1 MKKTMLAVSLIALG
15 LGAFAGEKIAEY
27 TLPNVKAE
35 LVESTAWPDRTYIAV
50 EGEDYVHPYESEGAP
65 QIPYR
70 VLQFAIPD
78 GYDVKSV
85 NTEVESWTTLSDKVR
100 VMPIQPPIP
109 TNTPEGK
116 VPEFVELD
124 STYMVLGLY
133 PMTPVEKLSTYT
145 QNGIDIVSVKATP
158 FRWNTMTGLLEQAKD
173 MKVVVTF
180 SEKPPLV
187 TTMSVSNQ
195 QPKKV
200 VNPVFQSWTRSSVV
214 NPRDLPPEPMRL
226 MAVDDSKQILLIVA
240 PSDLYNDWVWYA
252 GERAKTHSDI
262 SFDVVDTATI
272 YKKYPYRNVRVPAEG
287 PITDLKDSESRYPCE
302 SIWKWLVDYRSQHPN
317 LHYVVLGGMWLDLTD
332 PVVHYMHD
340 GTEVTINNAV
350 PSVRAVMRNDIA
362 DPTDMYYACLDAD
375 ENEGPHHWDWNNNGT
390 YLEGGRDANNN
401 VIQEYNHC
409 SMTPVI
415 AVSRITAKPMTMDAS
430 VVFNPAFERSGQV
443 LNQHQIISNLLWK
456 VQKTEKSDFKGN
468 FKLCLTS
475 SPLSYSARYL
485 NDNLMVRDEIE
496 FFDRAPNMYAPEHTD
511 NFRDCEPT
519 VRRQG
524 SELTA
529 TRRPVIDA
537 ISFHE
542 PSTVS
547 ANATSKTFSADMA
560 AFDRE
565 VGVVFGHGWA
575 GGSGFFSATHFSTC
589 ASMTRINV
597 VGISCETGYLDIYGN
612 QNGKSVANLC
622 LGESGTANATATGG
636 FIASV
641 NNTRLGWTTFE
652 CDTYRGR
659 ALSHVL
665 HYHMINGVMNGMT
678 AGDAWLNMELKYLG
692 KAGNHINSTG
702 GQCYT
707 EEMLFGDPLITLEPI
722 FSHAW
727 NGGTSGS
734 WNFGTVDAA
743 TFNTT
748 GSTTVNVAPQDEVN
762 TPYGAMSVAIT
773 QNAGDTFKFTGDG
786 ALKVMRGITVSGG
799 NLEIGIQGG
808 QGGAVTYDESSE
820 KNTAKRENYLQFT
833 NTGTVK
839 FNDNSPDAYFFVNGI
854 KNASQVTFAGAGAI
868 INTDEFDDELTAL
881 VFQGPNDFDPRT
893 APANVIRANLF
904 KHVGA
909 LARFMPLALNNSALT
924 LETHDAFNGYAGE
937 DFMTLNNSVLKFRES
952 RWRGLVD
959 QEYFEKVRGK
969 LYLNDS
975 TLVADYPCNVY
986 LKEPTIEVTGNSSI
1000 ETTNKG
1006 KFKLDGI
1013 TTIVLKNDATVTIN
1027 ADFEALEGGGIEIT
1041 GSGRAIIANAKG
1053 LVGTVSVGG
1062 GVTLELEEVPLPEVT
1077 ELALADGTKIVLP
1090 HEEGNF
1096 YQILPLT
1103 SALTVEE
1110 GATVEVYSK
1119 SENVE
1124 TPINA
1129 ELTQT
1134 GAIFESGTLLEWADR
1149 EGTWSED
1156 PFAKPWIK
1164 NRIRMSFDP
1173 AERAYF
1179 PDLKASSGTLPEA
1192 HVSVAETIESP
1203 FTCFANKETA
1213 YVFSRSA
1220 MESAQTATITFDSLV
1235 IGGVTYFNLPTFY
1248 NTRLYVSGGYFA
1260 GTEVTTPLIEV
1271 AKGGV
1276 FEAEAIATTTAALA
1290 EVKVNQ
1296 GGVLVLTGNHAMN
1309 LTLEAGAILRPVAG
1323 KSLTWNE
1330 TTLVNWPTDGKIV
1343 VDVSEWKATDN
1354 LVPIIGGV
1362 NADMALLARM
1372 EVSDNKVTLAIDE
1385 NGNVCLVRCDT
1396 YASPFT
1402 LALTAETTDWDT
1414 DNWYANGTK
1423 FAKKWS
1429 ESYPNWLAT
1438 GEITV
1443 SQNNAK
1449 LDLNVGAHFDTLT
1462 FKTDLEE
1469 ANVKLVLGEGG
1480 ELLAKEVSFA
1490 GFAKAEITN
1499 LELGTG
1505 VLTAA
1510 TDTRIHG
1517 KWSGELNAV
1526 GDDTIYIYDPDGPW
1540 TLAEGIQGTIYVGVT
1555 SRARAERQKIIKI
1568 AEDSDWP
1575 IGGLTVKPFDPATDA
1590 ERDDC
1595 MIVREGEWVYLVPPP
1610 PTAHAPAGEHNW
1622 SELTWYAYDGA
1633 EVTISDWRNIYWAKI
1648 VSDNDSA
1655 VVVMDGGPSTRLTI
1669 GEGRKLALKAKTTDP
1684 INIPNELEVNAEVTI
1699 KGAILPTLEYATGEG
1714 KLVLD
1719 TGDVTEIV
1727 IPGSVMP
1734 IDEKTSVEI
1743 MAGSTLRFAHQ
1754 TYFQNKAANFSR
1766 ITGEGTLEIKD
1777 ISGTSSRFI
1786 MPNSNVM
1793 FSPNL
1798 SFTLNTTLELQ
1809 SSHRTNPLEVS
1820 NLSGSGT
1827 FGFGEMTISKMLE
1840 FGNNFGPFIDNY
1852 VGTRVLRT
1860 RQTKVTEWTNT
1871 LPAWFGIY
1879 NFGWVLDS
1887 KLIVAG
1893 VDGAPASFD
1902 HRLIYSGIASDA
1914 SRGGSSMS
1922 GNFGNNHDLEIES
1935 TGCFELNG
1943 YWNGNIINNGIL
1955 VLGRRKQI
1963 PSKTDYTGT
1972 GFEGSGRIAT
1982 LGDKIDLIEFPMFKT
1997 KYSLASGT
2005 YGEIDFTV
2013 ADFDSDE
2020 AVMRVESNFALHE
2033 SENLILV
2040 AENNGEHQY
2049 QIATTDNIRNGQL
2062 VWIGNKGATSGD
2074 IELNLASGDANN
2086 MTDLIGDKFL
2096 GVAPKLV
2103 VNGDGDGTSYLDAT
2117 LHIGFFVGELTLNRA
2132 TMKCVSPLK
2141 STLHSEPVGKLIFVV
2156 EDPTKE
2162 LVLMNLPDG
2171 FTYDPQEFTV
2181 EVIGTDGKAVDACWT
2196 WTTQNNELKYIL
2208 TNPATSAYMPRAF
2221 RFDGNLAGWGSNSI
2235 NLGNATPDKFVDSR
2249 AGQAITDHNP
2259 YSNPNNDGSR
2269 FEIGTNDWSISWV
2282 ARLSAKTGGNHFA
2295 LGTKDGGGVA
2305 LTTVDAGRATISR
2318 WIGGGNAAVK
2328 LIEGNVPFAT
2338 TRFNAYALTYR
2349 KGLYTFYINGEK
2361 VGEAKEVEG
2370 APAYQEKIDWQ
2381 IFSVHGG
2388 NPDGTTYGTDGAI
2401 DDFRLYNVAIGETMV
2416 KAIADEFKPWPDDT
2430 NAEGGEIE
2438 VDVNDAGTKLYFA
2451 GSGIVHL
2458 THRKGEP
2465 GIAYADGLSGDAKII
2480 IEDGVELIV
2489 EMSASKRTPLSGHQ
2503 VEIKEGGRLV
2513 LKQTTHMV
2521 NSGENLV
2528 GVSLKNIIGNG
2539 TLEFRSDNPQYE
2551 LKLPSSRKAFTN
2563 PQNNPYWDENLSV
2576 CINTKVQL
2584 YSNYSETYPLVL
2596 RNLSGNG
2603 SFYHSGGNEL
2613 NYIEIIQTER
2623 TAWTGSFP
2631 KEARVKIVGEGVEPS
2646 TKAAFVLMPKTAL
2659 PSGFTITTA
2668 ENAVLGIT
2676 SNANLGNVKITN
2688 NGLVLFEPSSYETID
2703 LAGFNFTNTQ
2713 AENEIVFSGSGILK
2727 VAKETS
2733 GFALQTNP
2741 LGTLWVTGVDDNPA
2755 GTSIINVAPGFV
2767 YDSTKFRVV
2776 FGDDKHMATPSVEGN
2791 MLKIDRRRAR
2801 APRIVIR

>member
-1 MKKTMLAVSLIALG
+1 MRKSVLALSLIALG
-15 LGAFAGEKIAEY
+15 LSAFAGEKIAEY
-27 TLPNVKAE
+27 TLPNVNAE
-35 LVESTAWPDRTYIAV
+35 LIESTAWPDRSYIAV
-50 EGEDYVHPYESEGAP
+50 DDGEYISPYEPEGAP

-85 NTEVESWTTLSDKVR
+85 SAEVEAWTTLSENVR

-109 TNTPEGK
+109 TNTPEGTI
-116 VPEFVELD
+116 PEFVELD
-124 STYMVLGLY
+124 PTYMVLGGY
-133 PMTPVEKLSTYT
+133 PMTPAEKLSTYT
-145 QNGIDIVSVKATP
+145 QNGIELVSVKATP
-158 FRWNTMTGLLEQAKD
+158 FRWNPMTRLLERAKN
-173 MKVVVTF
+173 MRVIVTF
-180 SEKPPLV
+180 SQKPPLV
-187 TTMSVSNQ
+187 TTMSVSNE

-200 VNPVFQSWTRSSVV
+200 VNPVFQNWTRASVV
-214 NPRDLPPEPMRL
+214 NPRDLPPQLMQM

-240 PSDLYNDWVWYA
+240 PHDLYEDWKWYA
-252 GERAKTHSDI
+252 EERAKNHPDI

-272 YKKYPYRNVRVPAEG
+272 YAKYPYRNVRVPAEG

-302 SIWKWLVDYRSQHPN
+302 SIWKWLVDYRSQHNN
-317 LHYVVLGGMWLDLTD
+317 LHYVVLGGMWLDVTD

-340 GTEVTINNAV
+340 GTEVTVNNAV

-362 DPTDMYYACLDAD
+362 DPTDMYFACLDKESGD
-375 ENEGPHHWDWNNNGT
+375 TPHHWDENNNGT
-390 YLEGGRDANNN
+390 YLEGGRDENGQT
-401 VIQEYNHC
+401 IMEYSHC

-415 AVSRITAKPMTMDAS
+415 AVSRITAKPMTMAAT
-430 VVFNPAFERSGQV
+430 VEFNPEFERSGQV
-443 LNQHQIISNLLWK
+443 LNQHQIISNMLWK
-456 VQKTEKSDFKGN
+456 VQKTEKSDFRGN

-485 NDNLMVRDEIE
+485 NDGLMVRDEIE

-547 ANATSKTFSADMA
+547 ANATAKTFSADMA

-565 VGVVFGHGWA
+565 IGVVFGHGWA

-622 LGESGTANATATGG
+622 LGESGTANVTASGG

-665 HYHMINGVMNGMT
+665 HYHMINGVENGMT
-678 AGDAWLNMELKYLG
+678 AGDAWLNMALRYLG
-692 KAGNHINSTG
+692 KTGNHINSTG

-707 EEMLFGDPLITLEPI
+707 EEMLFGDPLIKLEEI
-722 FSHAW
+722 SNHAW
-727 NGGTSGS
+727 DGGTSGD

-748 GSTTVNVAPQDEVN
+748 DSTTVNVAPQDEVN

-786 ALKVMRGITVSGG
+786 ALKVMRGIAVSGG

-833 NTGTVK
+833 NTGTVT
-839 FNDNSPDAYFFVNGI
+839 FNDISEDAYFFVNGI

-868 INTDEFDDELTAL
+868 INTDEFDDELNGL

-893 APANVIRANLF
+893 APANVIRANLS
-904 KHVGA
+904 KNVGA
-909 LARFMPLALNNSALT
+909 LARFMPFTLNNSALA

-937 DFMTLNNSVLKFRES
+937 IFMTLNNSVLKFREN
-952 RWRGLVD
+952 RWRGLID

-969 LYLNDS
+969 LYLNSS

-1013 TTIVLKNDATVTIN
+1013 TTIVLKDSATITIN
-1027 ADFEALEGGGIEIT
+1027 ADFEVLEGGGIEII

-1053 LVGTVSVGG
+1053 LVGTVSIGG
-1062 GVTLELEEVPLPEVT
+1062 GVTLELEEIPLPEVT
-1077 ELALADGTKIVLP
+1077 ELALADGAKIVLP
-1090 HEEGNF
+1090 HVEGNF

-1103 SALTVEE
+1103 SALTVEDD
-1110 GATVEVYSK
+1110 ATIEVYSK
-1119 SENVE
+1119 LDGVE
-1124 TPINA
+1124 TKIDA

-1134 GAIFESGTLLEWADR
+1134 GAIFESGTLLEWSDK

-1164 NRIRMSFDP
+1164 NGIRMSFDP

-1179 PDLKASSGTLPEA
+1179 PDLRNASGIVPEA

-1213 YVFSRSA
+1213 YIFSRSA
-1220 MESAQTATITFDSLV
+1220 MESAQSATITFDSLV
-1235 IGGVTYFNLPTFY
+1235 IGGETYFNLPTFY
-1248 NTRLYVSGGYFA
+1248 KTRLYVSGGYFA
-1260 GTEVTTPLIEV
+1260 GTDVTTPLIEV

-1276 FEAEAIATTTAALA
+1276 LEAESIATPTIALT
-1290 EVKVNQ
+1290 EVRVEE
-1296 GGVLVLTGNHAMN
+1296 GGVLVLTGDHAMN
-1309 LTLEAGAILRPVAG
+1309 LTLETGAILKPVVG
-1323 KSLTWNE
+1323 KSLTWNDS
-1330 TTLVNWPTDGKIV
+1330 TFVNWPTDSKIM
-1343 VDVSEWKATDN
+1343 VDVSEWEATDN
-1354 LVPIIGGV
+1354 LVPIIEGV
-1362 NADMALLARM
+1362 NADMALLSRM
-1372 EVSDNKVTLAIDE
+1372 EVSDNKVTLAID
-1385 NGNVCLVRCDT
+1385 GDGDICLVRCDT
-1396 YASPFT
+1396 DASPFT
-1402 LALTAETTDWDT
+1402 LDMTDETTDWDT

-1443 SQNNAK
+1443 SQDGAE
-1449 LDLNVGAHFDTLT
+1449 LDLNVGAHFDTLA
-1462 FKTDLEE
+1462 FKTDLEN
-1469 ANVKLVLGEGG
+1469 ANVKLILGEGG

-1510 TDTRIHG
+1510 TDTHIHG
-1517 KWSGELNAV
+1517 KWSGVLNAI
-1526 GDDTIYIYDPDGPW
+1526 GDDTIYIYDPEEPW
-1540 TLAEGIQGTIYVGVT
+1540 MLAEGIQGTIYVGVT

-1568 AEDSDWP
+1568 KEDSDWP
-1575 IGGLTVKPFDPATDA
+1575 IGGLTVKAFDPATGA
-1590 ERDDC
+1590 EREDC

-1610 PTAHAPAGEHNW
+1610 PTAHAPQGENDW
-1622 SELTWYAYDGA
+1622 SELTWIAYDNA
-1633 EVTISDWRNIYWAKI
+1633 EVTIEDWRNIYWAKI
-1648 VSDNDSA
+1648 VSDDDGA

-1669 GEGRKLALKAKTTDP
+1669 GAGNKLTLKAKDADP
-1684 INIPNELEVNAEVTI
+1684 INIPKELEVNAEVTI
-1699 KGAILPTLEYATGEG
+1699 KGAILPMLEYAAGEG
-1714 KLVLD
+1714 KLILD
-1719 TGDVTEIV
+1719 TGDITEII

-1734 IDEKTSVEI
+1734 IDEKTYVEVK
-1743 MAGSTLRFAHQ
+1743 AGSTLRFAHQ
-1754 TYFQNKAANFSR
+1754 TYFQKKEANFSR

-1777 ISGTSSRFI
+1777 ISGVSSRFI

-1793 FSPNL
+1793 FSRDL
-1798 SFTLNTTLELQ
+1798 SFVLNTTLELQ
-1809 SSHRTNPLEVS
+1809 TSHKTNPLEVS

-1827 FGFGEMTISKMLE
+1827 FGFGEMTIDRMLKMINSAPYNGNIIA
-1840 FGNNFGPFIDNY
+1840 FGKDY
-1852 VGTRVLRT
+1852 AGTRVLRT

-1871 LPAWFGIY
+1871 LPTWFGLP
-1879 NFGWVLDS
+1879 FFSVVFDS

-1893 VDGAPASFD
+1893 EGSASFD
-1902 HRLIYSGIASDA
+1902 HRLIYSGIASNA
-1914 SRGGSSMS
+1914 YRGGSSAN
-1922 GNFGNNHDLEIES
+1922 GDYGNNHDLEIES

-1943 YWNGNIINNGIL
+1943 YWNGKITNNGIL

-1963 PSKTDYTGT
+1963 IPKTDYTGT

-1982 LGDKIDLIEFPMFKT
+1982 LGDKIDLTAFPVFKT
-1997 KYSLASGT
+1997 QYALASGT

-2013 ADFDSDE
+2013 SDFDSNE

-2040 AENNGEHQY
+2040 AEKDGEHQY
-2049 QIATTDNIRNGQL
+2049 QIATADNIKNGQL
-2062 VWIGNKGATSGD
+2062 VWLGNKGESSGD
-2074 IELNLASGDANN
+2074 IELDLAPGDDNDMNA
-2086 MTDLIGDKFL
+2086 LIGDKFL

-2103 VNGDGDGTSYLDAT
+2103 VNGDSDGTSYLDAT
-2117 LHIGFFVGELTLNRA
+2117 SQIGSFVGELTLNNA
-2132 TMKCVSPLK
+2132 TMKCVSPLT
-2141 STLHSEPVGKLIFVV
+2141 STLHSEPVGKLVFVV
-2156 EDPTKE
+2156 EDLTKE

-2171 FTYDPQEFTV
+2171 FTYNPEDFTV
-2181 EVIGTDGKAVDACWT
+2181 EVVGTDGEAVDAYWT
-2196 WTTQNNELKYIL
+2196 WTTQDKVLKYIL

-2221 RFDGNLAGWGSNSI
+2221 RFDGNLAGWGSNSV

-2259 YSNPNNDGSR
+2259 YGDK

-2282 ARLSAKTGGNHFA
+2282 ARLSAKEGGNHFA

-2305 LTTVDAGRATISR
+2305 LSTVNAGCATISR
-2318 WIGGGNAAVK
+2318 WTGSGDAVK

-2361 VGEAKEVEG
+2361 VGEAKELED
-2370 APAYQEKIDWQ
+2370 APAYPETINWQ

-2388 NPDGTTYGTDGAI
+2388 NPGGTTHGTDGAI

-2430 NAEGGEIE
+2430 NADGGEIY
-2438 VDVNDAGTKLYFA
+2438 VDVNDAGVKLYFA
-2451 GSGIVHL
+2451 GSGIIHL

-2489 EMSASKRTPLSGHQ
+2489 EMSASNRIPLSGRQ
-2503 VEIKEGGRLV
+2503 VEIKKGGRLV
-2513 LKQTTHMV
+2513 LKQTTNMIAD
-2521 NSGENLV
+2521 GENFASAAVNL
-2528 GVSLKNIIGNG
+2528 SNITGAG
-2539 TLEFRSDNPQYE
+2539 TIELRSDN
-2551 LKLPSSRKAFTN
+2551 LKYKLRLASSRKSSIVDAR
-2563 PQNNPYWDENLSV
+2563 YWDKNLSV
-2576 CINTKVQL
+2576 CINTQIEL
-2584 YSNYSETYPLVL
+2584 YSSYNENYPLIL

-2603 SFYHSGGNEL
+2603 SFYHVGDKEL

-2646 TKAAFVLMPKTAL
+2646 TKAAFVLMPKKAL
-2659 PSGFTITTA
+2659 PNGFEITTA

-2676 SNANLGNVKITN
+2676 SNANLDNVKITN
-2688 NGLVLFEPSSYETID
+2688 NGLVLLEPSSYETID
-2703 LAGFNFTNTQ
+2703 LTEFNFALQTGNK
-2713 AENEIVFSGSGILK
+2713 IVLSGSGILQ
-2727 VAKETS
+2727 VEKETT
-2733 GFALQTNP
+2733 GFVLQANP
-2741 LGTLWVTGVDDNPA
+2741 LGTLWVTDVEENPT

-2767 YDSTKFRVV
+2767 YDPTKFRVV
-2776 FGDDKHMATPSVEGN
+2776 FGEGKRVATPSVEGN
-2791 MLKIDRRRAR
+2791 VLKIGKLRSRP
-2801 APRIVIR
+2801 PRIIVR

>member
-1 MKKTMLAVSLIALG
+1 MKRTVLALLVIASG
-15 LGAFAGEKIAEY
+15 LGVFAGERVAEY
-27 TLPNVKAE
+27 TLPNVNAE
-35 LVESTAWPDRTYIAV
+35 LVESTAWPDRSYIAIDD
-50 EGEDYVHPYESEGAP
+50 GEYISPYEPEGAP

-85 NTEVESWTTLSDKVR
+85 GTDVESWTTLSENAR

-109 TNTPEGK
+109 TNTPEGTI
-116 VPEFVELD
+116 PEFVELD
-124 STYMVLGLY
+124 PTYKVMGIC
-133 PMTPVEKLSTYT
+133 PMESVEKLSTYT

-158 FRWNTMTGLLEQAKD
+158 FRWNPMTGLLEQAKN

-187 TTMSVSNQ
+187 TTMSVSNE
-195 QPKKV
+195 QPKNV
-200 VNPVFQSWTRSSVV
+200 VNKVFQSWTRSSVV

-262 SFDVVDTATI
+262 SFDVVNTATI
-272 YKKYPYRNVRVPAEG
+272 YAKYPYRTVRVPEGG
-287 PITDLKDSESRYPCE
+287 PIADLKDSESRYPCE
-302 SIWKWLVDYRSQHPN
+302 SIWKWLVDYRKQHPN
-317 LHYVVLGGMWLDLTD
+317 LHYVVLGGMWLDVTD

-340 GTEVTINNAV
+340 GTEVTVNNAV
-350 PSVRAVMRNDIA
+350 PSVRVVMRNDIA
-362 DPTDMYYACLDAD
+362 DPTDMYFACLEAD

-390 YLEGGRDANNN
+390 YLEGGRDENGQT
-401 VIQEYNHC
+401 IMEYSHC
-409 SMTPVI
+409 SMTPVV
-415 AVSRITAKPMTMDAS
+415 AVSRITAKPMTMAAS
-430 VVFNPAFERSGQV
+430 VEFNPAFERSGQV

-485 NDNLMVRDEIE
+485 NDGLMVRDELE

-547 ANATSKTFSADMA
+547 ANASSKTFSADMA

-622 LGESGTANATATGG
+622 LGESGTANVTENGG

-665 HYHMINGVMNGMT
+665 HYHMINGVENGLT
-678 AGDAWLNMELKYLG
+678 AGDAWLQMELKYLG

-707 EEMLFGDPLITLEPI
+707 EEMLFGDPLIKLEPI
-722 FSHAW
+722 SNHAW
-727 NGGTSGS
+727 DGGTSGN

-748 GSTTVNVAPQDEVN
+748 GSTTVNVASQDEVN

-786 ALKVMRGITVSGG
+786 ALKVMRGIAVSGG

-808 QGGAVTYDESSE
+808 QGGAVAYDEASE
-820 KNTAKRENYLQFT
+820 ANSKKRENYLQFT
-833 NTGTVK
+833 NAGTVK
-839 FNDNSPDAYFFVNGI
+839 FNDISEDAYFFVNGI

-868 INTDEFDDELTAL
+868 INTDEFDDKLTAL
-881 VFQGPNDFDPRT
+881 VFQGPSDFDPRT
-893 APANVIRANLF
+893 APANVIRANLS
-904 KHVGA
+904 KNVGA
-909 LARFMPLALNNSALT
+909 LVRFMPLTLNNSALA
-924 LETHDAFNGYAGE
+924 LETHDTFNGYMGE
-937 DFMTLNNSVLKFRES
+937 DFMALNNSVLKFREN
-952 RWRGLVD
+952 RWRGLTD
-959 QEYFEKVRGK
+959 REYFERVRGK
-969 LYLNDS
+969 LYLNS
-975 TLVADYPCNVY
+975 SALVADYPCNVY
-986 LKEPTIEVTGNSSI
+986 LTEPTIEVTGNSSI

-1013 TTIVLKNDATVTIN
+1013 TKIVLKNDATITIN
-1027 ADFEALEGGGIEIT
+1027 ADFEVLDGGGIEIT

-1053 LVGTVSVGG
+1053 LVGTVSIGG
-1062 GVTLELEEVPLPEVT
+1062 GVTLELAEVPLPEVT

-1110 GATVEVYSK
+1110 GATIEVYSK
-1119 SENVE
+1119 SEGVE
-1124 TPINA
+1124 TLLNA

-1164 NRIRMSFDP
+1164 NGIRMSFDP

-1179 PDLKASSGTLPEA
+1179 PDLRNASGILAEA

-1213 YVFSRSA
+1213 YIFSRSA

-1271 AKGGV
+1271 AKGGTL
-1276 FEAEAIATTTAALA
+1276 EAEAIATATAALT

-1309 LTLEAGAILRPVAG
+1309 LTLESGAILRPVAG

-1343 VDVSEWKATDN
+1343 VDVSEWEATDD
-1354 LVPIIGGV
+1354 LVPIIEGV

-1443 SQNNAK
+1443 SQNNAE

-1510 TDTRIHG
+1510 TDTRIRG

-1540 TLAEGIQGTIYVGVT
+1540 TLAEGIQGTIYIGVT

-1568 AEDSDWP
+1568 AEESDWP
-1575 IGGLTVKPFDPATDA
+1575 IGGLMVKPFDPATGA

-1610 PTAHAPAGEHNW
+1610 PTAHATQGENDW
-1622 SELTWYAYDGA
+1622 SALTWIAYDNA
-1633 EVTISDWRNIYWAKI
+1633 EVTIEDWRNIYWAKI

-1669 GEGRKLALKAKTTDP
+1669 GAGSKLTLKAKDVDP
-1684 INIPNELEVNAEVTI
+1684 VNIPKELEINAEVTV
-1699 KGAILPTLEYATGEG
+1699 KGAILPMLEYAVGEG
-1714 KLVLD
+1714 KLILD
-1719 TGDVTEIV
+1719 TGDVTEII

-1734 IDEKTSVEI
+1734 IDEKTYVEVK
-1743 MAGSTLRFAHQ
+1743 AGSTLRFAHQ

-1793 FSPNL
+1793 FSRDL
-1798 SFTLNTTLELQ
+1798 SFALNTTLELQ
-1809 SSHRTNPLEVS
+1809 SSHRSTPLEVS

-1840 FGNNFGPFIDNY
+1840 FGNNFQPFIDNY
-1852 VGTRVLRT
+1852 VGTRVLKT

-1871 LPAWFGIY
+1871 LPAWFGLY

-1893 VDGAPASFD
+1893 EGSASLD
-1902 HRLIYSGIASDA
+1902 RRLIYSGIASDA
-1914 SRGGSSMS
+1914 SRGGSGMS
-1922 GNFGNNHDLEIES
+1922 GDFGNNHDLEIES

-1963 PSKTDYTGT
+1963 TNNTHFQGN
-1972 GFEGSGRIAT
+1972 GRIAT
-1982 LGDKIDLIEFPMFKT
+1982 LGDKIDLIEFPVFNTQYK
-1997 KYSLASGT
+1997 LASGT
-2005 YGEIDFTV
+2005 YGEINFTV
-2013 ADFDSDE
+2013 ADFDSNE

-2040 AENNGEHQY
+2040 AEKDGEHKY
-2049 QIATTDNIRNGQL
+2049 QIATADNIQNGQL
-2062 VWIGNKGATSGD
+2062 VWLGNKGESSGD

-2086 MTDLIGDKFL
+2086 MTTLIGDKFL

-2132 TMKCVSPLK
+2132 TMKCVSPLE

-2171 FTYDPQEFTV
+2171 FTYDPQKFTV
-2181 EVIGTDGKAVDACWT
+2181 EVVGADGEAVDACWT
-2196 WTTQNNELKYIL
+2196 WTTQNNELKYTL

-2221 RFDGNLAGWGSNSI
+2221 RFDGNLAGWGSNSV

-2249 AGQAITDHNP
+2249 AGQAITDYNP
-2259 YSNPNNDGSR
+2259 YGDK

-2305 LTTVDAGRATISR
+2305 LTTVNAGRATISR
-2318 WIGGGNAAVK
+2318 WIGGGNDAVK

-2361 VGEAKEVEG
+2361 VGKAKEVEG
-2370 APAYQEKIDWQ
+2370 APAYPETINWQ

-2388 NPDGTTYGTDGAI
+2388 NPGGTVHGTDGAI
-2401 DDFRLYNVAIGETMV
+2401 DDFRLYNVAIGEAMV

-2430 NAEGGEIE
+2430 NAGGEE
-2438 VDVNDAGTKLYFA
+2438 VYVDVNDAGTKLYFA

-2503 VEIKEGGRLV
+2503 VEIKKGGRLV
-2513 LKQTTHMV
+2513 LKQTTDMDADYQ
-2521 NSGENLV
+2521 NLSGVDLSYIQGE
-2528 GVSLKNIIGNG
+2528 G
-2539 TLEFRSDNPQYE
+2539 TLEFRSDN
-2551 LKLPSSRKAFTN
+2551 LKYKLRFASSRKHSSTLVR
-2563 PQNNPYWDENLSV
+2563 QRYWGENLSI

-2584 YSNYSETYPLVL
+2584 NNGYTEDLPLVL

-2603 SFYHSGGNEL
+2603 SFYSKVDKEDS
-2613 NYIEIIQTER
+2613 YVEIVQTER

-2646 TKAAFVLMPKTAL
+2646 TKAAFVLMPKSAL
-2659 PSGFTITTA
+2659 PSGFEITVE

-2676 SNANLGNVKITN
+2676 SNANLGNVTIAN

-2703 LAGFNFTNTQ
+2703 LAGFNFTDSQ
-2713 AENEIVFSGSGILK
+2713 AENKIVLSGSGILQ
-2727 VAKETS
+2727 VAAGKTA
-2733 GFALQTNP
+2733 GFELQPDP
-2741 LGTLWVTGVDDNPA
+2741 LGTLWVAGVGDNPA
-2755 GTSIINVAPGFV
+2755 GTSIINVAPEFG

-2776 FGDDKHMATPSVEGN
+2776 FGENKRMATLSVEGDV
-2791 MLKIDRRRAR
+2791 LKIGVPRSRP
-2801 APRIVIR
+2801 PRIIVR